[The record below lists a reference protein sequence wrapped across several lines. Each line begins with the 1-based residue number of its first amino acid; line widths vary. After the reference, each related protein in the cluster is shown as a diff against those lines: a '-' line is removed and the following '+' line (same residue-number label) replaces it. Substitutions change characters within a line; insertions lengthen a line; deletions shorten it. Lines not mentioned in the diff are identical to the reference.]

1 MFQDSKAYSSFAVKD
16 IAAAKAFYERLG
28 VAGETIMGGYVLDL
42 ALPGGGPHVMVY
54 QKDDHQPATFTVL
67 SFPVADVDAAV
78 DRLTG
83 AGIEMARFD
92 GFEQDAKGISRSGGG
107 PTIAWFRDPSGN
119 ILAVHSD
126 EGM

>member
-1 MFQDSKAYSSFAVKD
+1 MFQDSKAYPSFAVKD
-16 IAAAKAFYERLG
+16 IAASQAFYERLG
-28 VAGETIMGGYVLDL
+28 VKCETFMGGYVLDL
-42 ALPGGGPHVMVY
+42 SLPGGDTHVMAY

-78 DRLTG
+78 DKLTG

-92 GFEQDAKGISRSGGG
+92 GFDQDDMGISREGGG

-119 ILAVHSD
+119 ILAVHSN